1 MNRIDRVTAI
11 LIQLQ
16 SRRIVKAQ
24 DIADRFEISLRTV
37 YRDINTL
44 CEAGVP
50 IIGEAGVGYSIMDGY
65 RLPPVMFTREEATAF
80 LTAEKLIEKLTDT
93 SIRESYRSAMYKVRS
108 VLRSSEKNLL
118 EHIEN
123 HIEIRQKPLPPGL
136 ADARHAFLHPI
147 LQSISDQRSLQIQ
160 YKAFNQEHSTER
172 LVEPIGIFYAYDCW
186 HVVAYCHL
194 RLEYRDFRV
203 DRIRNLHA
211 TSIPFSRTHPLL
223 KEYLQQNATSRK
235 LQTVVIQVEKKIMK
249 YLETQKYEHGFVEQT
264 DLGDSV
270 EMTFFTPWPEFIL
283 RWFLLFADSGRIVS
297 PDYLIEQLREKVI
310 HLYESVISPAGLE
323 K

>member
-16 SRRIVKAQ
+16 SRRVVKAQ

-37 YRDINTL
+37 YRDMNTL

-93 SIRESYRSAMYKVRS
+93 SIRESYQSAMFKVRS

-136 ADARHAFLHPI
+136 ADAKHAFLHPI
-147 LQSISDQRSLQIQ
+147 LQSISDKQSLQIQ
-160 YKAFNQEHSTER
+160 YKAFNREQPTER
-172 LVEPIGIFYAYDCW
+172 LIEPIGIFYAYDCW

-203 DRIRNLHA
+203 DRIRNLHH
-211 TSIPFSRTHPLL
+211 TSIPFSREHPLL
-223 KEYLQQNATSRK
+223 KEYLQQNAPSRK
-235 LQTVVIQVEKKIMK
+235 LQTVVIQVEKKMMS
-249 YLETQKYEHGFVEQT
+249 YLEMQKYEHGFVEQT
-264 DLGDSV
+264 DLGEYV
-270 EMTFFTPWPEFIL
+270 EMTFFTSWPDAIL
-283 RWFLLFADSGRIVS
+283 RWFLLYAEHGRIISPETLVDEFRNKIMRLYQSVVS
-297 PDYLIEQLREKVI
+297 PV
-310 HLYESVISPAGLE
+310 PA
-323 K
+323 